1 MSDNPEKPE
10 DPVEVRRLRI
20 QRARQR
26 RAHRARTRNATLEGS
41 SLTTTTS
48 TETSLVGSAA
58 TQSLAA
64 RGSSTPQSS
73 VSTFTP
79 QPWPGMGTPLKLL
92 MESRRSRRRGFLMR
106 LGIFC
111 GLPTFFTLF
120 YMLVIASPRYVS
132 EFEITYQS
140 YQPQQSLSA
149 GLVQNILGTTQG
161 SSVDLSQILYEYIRS
176 KSLMT
181 KLDEELQLKDYYSN
195 RHVDFL
201 SRMSPKANLQTF
213 LSYYNWYVS
222 VSQGAGGYLTVDVE
236 AFDPDYATKLS
247 KAIIKA
253 VDDMIDG
260 LTARARADEVK
271 FAESQ
276 VTDAQNKLRLARVAL
291 TEFQNLHGDINPQGS
306 ANQLSGIVGQI
317 EGELSTQRTSLAAVK
332 SLGPNSPQ
340 VTNINT
346 RISALEDQLRREK
359 QRLAGPGKD
368 GESGAGYS
376 DLLNK
381 YSALQLDQE
390 FAQTAYTAAMQGLA
404 VARADAASKQN
415 YVVDFAPPHTP
426 DRPGMGMVLQYAGT
440 VLIITL
446 VLFGLGSLIAGAMK
460 DQAGL

>member
-1 MSDNPEKPE
+1 M
-10 DPVEVRRLRI
+10 
-20 QRARQR
+20 
-26 RAHRARTRNATLEGS
+26 
-41 SLTTTTS
+41 
-48 TETSLVGSAA
+48 
-58 TQSLAA
+58 
-64 RGSSTPQSS
+64 
-73 VSTFTP
+73 
-79 QPWPGMGTPLKLL
+79 
-92 MESRRSRRRGFLMR
+92 
-106 LGIFC
+106 IF
-111 GLPTFFTLF
+111 
-120 YMLVIASPRYVS
+120 IASPRYVS

-181 KLDEELQLKDYYSN
+181 KLDAELQLRDYYSN

-201 SRMSPKANLQTF
+201 SRMSPKANLETF
-213 LSYYNWYVS
+213 LTYYNWYVS
-222 VSQGAGGYLTVDVE
+222 VSQGAGGYLTVDVQ
-236 AFDPDYATKLS
+236 AFDPDYAMKLS
-247 KAIIKA
+247 QAIIKS

-276 VTDAQNKLRLARVAL
+276 VVDAENKMRLARVAL

-317 EGELSTQRTSLAAVK
+317 EGEIATQRTSLSAVR

-346 RISALEDQLRREK
+346 RIAALEEQLAREK
-359 QRLAGPGKD
+359 QRLAAPGHD
-368 GESGAGYS
+368 NGGYS
-376 DLLNK
+376 ELLDK
-381 YSALQLDQE
+381 YSALQLDEQ
-390 FAQTAYTAAMQGLA
+390 FAQSAYTAAMQGLA

-415 YVVDFAPPHTP
+415 YVIDFAPPHVP
-426 DRPGMGMVLQYAGT
+426 DRPGLGMIVQYAGT

-446 VLFGLGSLIAGAMK
+446 VFFGLGSLIAGAMK